1 MLNVTKEHLLENK
14 FLPYILM
21 TIPMI
26 IGGTTW
32 PLGKWLV
39 SSYYGPTIPQL
50 IIVISRYFV
59 ALPIFFIILFFKE
72 KGFHLQFVK
81 DNYKF
86 LALMGLVNVT
96 IYQIGYM
103 YGETYTT
110 GTEASLIIGTN
121 PLAVFLIT
129 LIFLNYKITARH
141 LLGIVVGFIGILMV
155 IFFETNSTAAAP
167 NPTLGNM
174 LIILAVI
181 SFSSYTV
188 LLKVFM
194 NKFQKSDTK
203 PSSLAI
209 LTWLSFFGT
218 IFILP
223 ITFFINP
230 SYLTFQAFFNIPFRI
245 WLGIFYLGIF
255 PTVIGFLMYVEGI
268 KLLGPNKAIIFIN
281 IIPIVGVALSALLLG
296 EKINIFVHI
305 GALILIFLSIYL
317 VNKKSKPKNTLQ
329 DSKEETT
336 HLVKSL

>member
-1 MLNVTKEHLLENK
+1 M
-14 FLPYILM
+14 I
-21 TIPMI
+21 IPMV

-72 KGFHLQFVK
+72 KGIHLQFVK
-81 DNYKF
+81 ENYLF
-86 LALMGLVNVT
+86 LALMGLLNVT

-141 LLGIVVGFIGILMV
+141 LLGIVVGFMGILMV
-155 IFFETNSTAAAP
+155 IFFETSSTTAAP
-167 NPTLGNM
+167 NPLLGNM

-194 NKFQKSDTK
+194 NKFQKSETQ
-203 PSSLAI
+203 PSSLTI

-218 IFILP
+218 LFILP

-230 SYLTFQAFFNIPFRI
+230 AYLTIQAFITIPIRI
-245 WLGIFYLGIF
+245 WFGVFYLGIF
-255 PTVIGFLMYVEGI
+255 PTVIGFLMYIEGI
-268 KLLGPNKAIIFIN
+268 KLLGPNKAIIFVN
-281 IIPIVGVALSALLLG
+281 IIPIVGVFLSALLLE

-305 GALILIFLSIYL
+305 GALILIFISIYL
-317 VNKKSKPKNTLQ
+317 VNKPSKSNETPQ
-329 DSKEETT
+329 VSKEQTSS
-336 HLVKSL
+336 LVKSL